1 MEYSTRKQRTKGK
14 NQKEEGILTKGE
26 PANAKVIIEHHLFL

>member
-1 MEYSTRKQRTKGK
+1 MEYSTGKQRAKGK

-26 PANAKVIIEHHLFL
+26 PANAKVII